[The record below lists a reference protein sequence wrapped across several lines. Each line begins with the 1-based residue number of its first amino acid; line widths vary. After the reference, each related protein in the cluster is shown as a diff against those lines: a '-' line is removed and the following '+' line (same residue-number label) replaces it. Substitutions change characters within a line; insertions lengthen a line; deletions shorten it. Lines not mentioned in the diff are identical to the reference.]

1 MRSVLRLGFIG
12 SFLPKKCGIAT
23 FSRDLMNGISYNF
36 PSNEIV
42 VAAAEKDNESYKYS
56 KSVISVLK
64 TGNINTY
71 RQAAAAFNQIKLDAV
86 LLQHEFGLY
95 GGKWTKFVHEGV
107 HHNDPTGDN
116 IFALLDNLSTPIITT
131 LHTVLPYPDPA
142 RKQVTRRIAE
152 RSAMVVTMSQDSKRI
167 LCADY
172 QIPESKIVVIP
183 HGVPNKVV
191 KSRPN
196 ILKDLNLDV
205 KNFYLVITGL
215 ISANKGIDL
224 VIKALPKI
232 LDKHPNARL
241 LVVGQT
247 HPQVLAIDGESYRQD
262 LMSTAKKLKVR
273 SAITFIN
280 KYLETEDLMEY
291 ISAADIYLTPHR
303 DPEQSASGT
312 LAYAVGTDRL
322 TISTPYRYAQE
333 LLGRGRG
340 FLVPFEDPVSIAY
353 TVNRLIDDTDLQEKT
368 RKNLKAYGSKMAWPV
383 VGKSYLKIIEDY
395 IIKP

>member
-1 MRSVLRLGFIG
+1 
-12 SFLPKKCGIAT
+12 
-23 FSRDLMNGISYNF
+23 
-36 PSNEIV
+36 
-42 VAAAEKDNESYKYS
+42 
-56 KSVISVLK
+56 
-64 TGNINTY
+64 
-71 RQAAAAFNQIKLDAV
+71 
-86 LLQHEFGLY
+86 
-95 GGKWTKFVHEGV
+95 
-107 HHNDPTGDN
+107 
-116 IFALLDNLSTPIITT
+116 
-131 LHTVLPYPDPA
+131 
-142 RKQVTRRIAE
+142 
-152 RSAMVVTMSQDSKRI
+152 MSQDSKRI

>member
-1 MRSVLRLGFIG
+1 M
-12 SFLPKKCGIAT
+12 AE
-23 FSRDLMNGISYNF
+23 NGLNLCTKVF
-36 PSNEIV
+36 
-42 VAAAEKDNESYKYS
+42 
-56 KSVISVLK
+56 VI
-64 TGNINTY
+64 TT
-71 RQAAAAFNQIKLDAV
+71 
-86 LLQHEFGLY
+86 
-95 GGKWTKFVHEGV
+95 
-107 HHNDPTGDN
+107 TGDN
-116 IFALLDNLSTPIITT
+116 IFALLDNLTTPIITT

-142 RKQVTRRIAE
+142 RKEVTRRIAE
-152 RSAMVVTMSQDSKRI
+152 KSAMIVTMSQDSKRI

-172 QIPESKIVVIP
+172 QIAENKIVVIP
-183 HGVPNKVV
+183 HGVPNKVD
-191 KSRPN
+191 KSRPK

-205 KNFYLVITGL
+205 RNFYLVITGL

-232 LDKHPNARL
+232 LDKHPNVRL

-247 HPQVLAIDGESYRQD
+247 HPQVLAIDGESYRQG
-262 LMSTAKKLKVR
+262 LISNAKNLKVR

-333 LLGRGRG
+333 LLGRSG
-340 FLVPFEDPVSIAY
+340 DS
-353 TVNRLIDDTDLQEKT
+353 
-368 RKNLKAYGSKMAWPV
+368 
-383 VGKSYLKIIEDY
+383 
-395 IIKP
+395 